1 MRNKVTSTLIA
12 SLLHP
17 DATVRT
23 ASASLAFNIAAVL
36 QKERVDTMKSGRSM
50 QVDSETDLGD
60 WEIEVITAVVEALD
74 REKENEEV
82 GMFFHYFT

>member
-1 MRNKVTSTLIA
+1 M
-12 SLLHP
+12 
-17 DATVRT
+17 RT

-36 QKERVDTMKSGRSM
+36 QKERVDAMKSGRRM

-82 GMFFHYFT
+82 GMSSFIT

>member
-1 MRNKVTSTLIA
+1 MTATLIA

-36 QKERVDTMKSGRSM
+36 QKERVDAVKSGRGT
-50 QVDSETDLGD
+50 QVDSEMDLGD
-60 WEIEVITAVVEALD
+60 WELEVITAVIEALD
-74 REKENEEV
+74 REKDNEEV
-82 GMFFHYFT
+82 GMYLFKSLHHC

>member
-1 MRNKVTSTLIA
+1 MLIA

-36 QKERVDTMKSGRSM
+36 QKERVDAVKSGRGT
-50 QVDSETDLGD
+50 QVDSEMDLGD
-60 WEIEVITAVVEALD
+60 WELEVITAVIEALD

-82 GMFFHYFT
+82 GMCSFST

>member
-1 MRNKVTSTLIA
+1 MTEMLIA

-36 QKERVDTMKSGRSM
+36 QKERVDAVKSGRGT
-50 QVDSETDLGD
+50 QVDSEMDLGD
-60 WEIEVITAVVEALD
+60 WEIEVITAVIEALD
-74 REKENEEV
+74 REKDNEEV
-82 GMFFHYFT
+82 GMYLFKSLHHC